1 MRTSGIRGVATLGW
15 GTHLCRFYRDT
26 AELQSLGL
34 SYLLAGLQESEYG
47 LWVTASPAQQDEALA
62 AIPQATPEGP
72 TFIERQ
78 QVEVLSYTDWYVRDG
93 VFNRQAVLQ
102 QWRQKAE
109 EVARRGFAGLRII
122 GDSAWLRTP
131 QDRAEFLAYE
141 QEVHSVIQG
150 QHMLALCA
158 YPANACEPHEMQQV
172 FESHS
177 AALFRNPK
185 AGDVWMSM
193 AVGNGG
199 EIVE

>member
-1 MRTSGIRGVATLGW
+1 MRTSGIRGVATLAW

-26 AELQSLGL
+26 GELQSLGL

-47 LWVTASPAQQDEALA
+47 LWITASPAQQEEALT
-62 AIPQATPEGP
+62 AIQQATPEGP
-72 TFIERQ
+72 TFLERQ
-78 QVEVLSYTDWYVRDG
+78 QIEVLSYTDWYVRAG

-102 QWRQKAE
+102 LWRQKAE

-122 GDSAWLRTP
+122 GDSAWLQTP

-150 QHMLALCA
+150 QRMLALCA
-158 YPANACEPHEMQQV
+158 YPANACEPDAMQQV
-172 FESHS
+172 FEAHS

-193 AVGNGG
+193 AVGNW
-199 EIVE
+199 EKL